1 MDALLQLDKIH
12 QQNQIKIMQKKL
24 DILFV
29 QPNGAKKIYQSLSAD
44 HSAIEPPIWAAM
56 LANRCRSLG
65 YGTAILDCEA
75 ERLDTDES
83 AKQIKEANARI
94 VCIVVY
100 GQQPSSS
107 SQNMSGAVETA
118 DKLKELAPD
127 SKILF
132 VGPHASALPYET
144 LAEPSV
150 DMICQNEGV
159 YTISDLLKVTD
170 LEDETQLKKVGGL
183 GFKIDGNVTLNK
195 ISPIVARENL
205 ETDLPGMAWDLLPSI
220 NKYRTSG
227 WHSWSNN
234 SDKEPFASIYTSL
247 GCPNKCSFCMIN
259 IISRTE
265 QGDHISSEDSNK
277 FRWWNPEFIIKQF
290 DQIAAMGVKNIKIAD
305 ELFVLSPQHFM
316 RICEMLIERNYGFN
330 IWAYSRIDTCR
341 PKYLETLK
349 KSGVNWLALGIE
361 NPNTKLRGEV
371 HKDGFQEVKI
381 LDVIRDIQ
389 NAGINVAG
397 NYIFGLPMD
406 TAESMQETLDFA
418 LDNPTEMINF
428 YSAMAYPGSPLH
440 LTAKKKGWE
449 LPKKYEGYSQHSY
462 ETLNLSN
469 DHLTNAQI
477 LGFRDKAWMDV
488 HTSEKY
494 LSLLESKFGPRA
506 RENVASTT
514 AIKVKRRILGD

>member
-1 MDALLQLDKIH
+1 
-12 QQNQIKIMQKKL
+12 MQKKL
-24 DILFV
+24 DIIFV
-29 QPNGAKKIYQSLSAD
+29 QPNGAGKIYQSLSQD
-44 HSAIEPPIWAAM
+44 HSAIETPIWAAM

-65 YGTAILDCEA
+65 YGVVILDCEA
-75 ERLDTDES
+75 ERLSTTES
-83 AKQIKEANARI
+83 AKQIKDANARI

-118 DKLKELAPD
+118 DKLKEINPD

-132 VGPHASALPYET
+132 VGPHPSALPLEN
-144 LAEPSV
+144 LAEPSI

-159 YTISDLLKVTD
+159 YTISDLLKVED
-170 LEDETQLKKVGGL
+170 LDDENMLKKVEGL
-183 GFKIDGNVTLNK
+183 GFKIDGNPFLNK
-195 ISPIVARENL
+195 ISPIVSRANL
-205 ETDLPGMAWDLLPSI
+205 ETDLPGMAWDLLPNV

-234 SDKEPFASIYTSL
+234 SDKGPFASIYTSL

-265 QGDHISSEDSNK
+265 QGSDISSADSNK

-290 DQIAAMGVKNIKIAD
+290 DQIAKMGVKNVKIAD

-316 RICEMLIERNYGFN
+316 RICELLIERNYGFN
-330 IWAYSRIDTCR
+330 IWAYSRIDTCK

-349 KSGVNWLALGIE
+349 RAGVNWLALGIE
-361 NPNTKLRGEV
+361 NPNTQLRGEV

-406 TAESMQETLDFA
+406 TKDSMQATSDFV
-418 LDNPTEMINF
+418 LENLTEMVNF

-469 DHLTNAQI
+469 DHLTNAEI
-477 LGFRDKAWMDV
+477 LEFRDKAWMKI
-488 HTSEKY
+488 HTSPKY
-494 LSLLESKFGPRA
+494 LSMLESKFGPKA
-506 RENVASTT
+506 RENVESSTK
-514 AIKVKRRILGD
+514 INIKRRILGD

>member
-1 MDALLQLDKIH
+1 MR
-12 QQNQIKIMQKKL
+12 KKL

-29 QPNGAKKIYQSLSAD
+29 QPNGAAKIYQDLSKD
-44 HSAIEPPIWAAM
+44 HSAIETPIWAAM

-65 YGTAILDCEA
+65 RGVAILDCEA
-75 ERLDTDES
+75 ERLNTTQS
-83 AKQIKEANARI
+83 AEEIKNIDARI

-118 DKLKELAPD
+118 NKLKEIAPN

-132 VGPHASALPYET
+132 VGPHASALPLET

-159 YTISDLLKVTD
+159 YTISDLLKVED
-170 LEDETQLKKVGGL
+170 LEDEASLKKVEGL
-183 GFKIDGNVTLNK
+183 GFKIDGKPFLNK
-195 ISPIVARENL
+195 ISPIVSRANL
-205 ETDLPGMAWDLLPSI
+205 ETDLPGMAWDLLPMK
-220 NKYRTSG
+220 KYRTSG

-265 QGDHISSEDSNK
+265 QGENISSEDSNK

-290 DQIAAMGVKNIKIAD
+290 DQIAKLGIKNVKIAD

-330 IWAYSRIDTCR
+330 IWAYSRIDTCK

-349 KSGVNWLALGIE
+349 RAGVNWLALGIE
-361 NPNTKLRGEV
+361 NPNTALRGEV
-371 HKDGFQEVKI
+371 HKDAFQEVKI
-381 LDVIRDIQ
+381 LDVIRQIQ
-389 NAGINVAG
+389 DAGINVAG

-406 TAESMQETLDFA
+406 TMESMQATLDFA

-440 LTAKKKGWE
+440 LMAKKKGWA
-449 LPKKYEGYSQHSY
+449 LPTKYEGYSQHSY

-494 LSLLESKFGPRA
+494 LSMLESKFGPRA
-506 RENVASTT
+506 RENVASSTK
-514 AIKVKRRILGD
+514 IKIKRRILGD